1 MNLNI
6 SPEFRKM
13 AMRAV
18 FHISLFILV
27 YFSLVLTAIALMAL
41 CVVGG
46 ITLIAIKPGLFTI
59 AIGLGLAGMGVFVLI
74 FLIKF
79 IFSKYVT
86 DRSHLVEI
94 TREQQPELFKMI
106 REIVDEVKTDFPKK
120 IYLSSDVNAAVF
132 YDSGFWSMFLPI
144 RKNLM
149 IGMGLINSVTAEEL
163 KAVLSHE
170 FGHFSQRSMK
180 IGSYVYNVNRVIYN
194 MLYENSSYENVIS
207 TWASFSSYF
216 AFFVKIGVKIIQ
228 GVQWVLHKMYNIVNL
243 SHLRLSR
250 EMEYHA
256 DAVAA
261 HVTGS
266 IPLITSLR
274 RLDFA
279 SNAYQT
285 VIDYH
290 REENK
295 SGAAM
300 KNIYSQQ
307 QFVMQF
313 LAKENNLK
321 FENSLPQLTS
331 SGIEKFKSKLVI
343 KNQWDSHPP
352 TEDRVAR
359 LNELNIIKNDMD
371 NRPAGNIFK
380 DLEQLEHQLTRIVLP
395 SNHSEDIQVHVA
407 ETTFETHF
415 TKNFR
420 ENTQHKLYNGY
431 YDHKQPVSA
440 ARDSQNTK
448 TAILSDSSAALFSEE
463 NVSMIYTSLSMESD
477 LQLLR
482 QIQEGNHD
490 LKTFDYDGEKY
501 LVEDCGLLIQKLE
514 TESSILKEKITRHDE
529 MLFWFFSGKAAE
541 KNLTEEF
548 NRRWELYQSTDKAT
562 DEQFNF
568 YSKLFA
574 ATRFIHEQTSVVEIN
589 DKLKELSVIEVEFR
603 SFIRRFL
610 NDAIYHPIITP
621 AIRSDFEKYLEKEL
635 NYFVINEYDND
646 NLRIF
651 FDAMNQFQNTLS
663 KSFLFQ
669 KKSLLEFQASLF
681 DHHQAK
687 VA

>member
-6 SPEFRKM
+6 SADFRKM
-13 AMRAV
+13 AIRAI

-27 YFSLVLTAIALMAL
+27 YFSLVLTATALMAL

-46 ITLIAIKPGLFTI
+46 ISLIVIKPGLFTI

-94 TREQQPELFKMI
+94 TSEQQPELFKMI

-149 IGMGLINSVTAEEL
+149 IGMGLINSVTADEL

-228 GVQWVLHKMYNIVNL
+228 GIQWVLHRMYNIVNL

-250 EMEYHA
+250 EMEFHA

-261 HVTGS
+261 YVTGS
-266 IPLITSLR
+266 APLITSLR

-285 VIDYH
+285 VIDFYK
-290 REENK
+290 EENK

-313 LAKENNLK
+313 LAKENDLK
-321 FENSLPQLTS
+321 FEYDLPQLTNG
-331 SGIEKFKSKLVI
+331 GIEKFKSKLII
-343 KNQWDSHPP
+343 KSQWDSHPP

-359 LNELNIIKNDMD
+359 LNELNIVKNDTD
-371 NRPAGNIFK
+371 NRPAGHIFK
-380 DLEQLEHQLTRIVLP
+380 DLKELEQQLTRIALP
-395 SNHSEDIQVHVA
+395 LDPSENLQEPVPEA
-407 ETTFETHF
+407 TFENHF

-420 ENTQHKLYNGY
+420 ENSQHKLYNGY
-431 YDHKQPVSA
+431 YDHKQPVGA
-440 ARDSQNTK
+440 AQDSPGTK
-448 TAILSDSSAALFSEE
+448 TALLPDSPSALFSEE
-463 NVSMIYTSLSMESD
+463 NVSMIYTFQSMESD

-501 LVEDCGLLIQKLE
+501 LVEDCGLLIERLE
-514 TESSILKEKITRHDE
+514 KESSILKEKIARHDD
-529 MLFWFFSGKAAE
+529 LIFWFFSAKAAE
-541 KNLTEEF
+541 KNLTDEF
-548 NRRWELYQSTDKAT
+548 NRRWELYQNTDVATDK
-562 DEQFNF
+562 QFNF
-568 YSKLFA
+568 YTKLFV
-574 ATRFIHEQTSVVEIN
+574 ATRFIYEQTTLEEITV
-589 DKLKELSVIEVEFR
+589 KLKELAAIEIEFR
-603 SFIRRFL
+603 SLIRGFL
-610 NDAIYHPIITP
+610 SDSIYQPVLTP

-646 NLRIF
+646 HLRIF
-651 FDAMNQFQNTLS
+651 FAAMNQFQNTLS
-663 KSFLFQ
+663 KSFLYQ
-669 KKSLLEFQASLF
+669 KKSLLEFQANLF
-681 DHHQAK
+681 DQLQAK